1 MGNQEKR
8 IVNMV
13 CVFCLLFHLTAF
25 IPIKLFQYLRIDSQI
40 LISVLW
46 MIIVNLL
53 PIIFI
58 CKNMILKFDTTKR
71 KTNILRVSI
80 VLLIVYFG
88 VLYRLIGYVA
98 VQIPLLKS
106 FLINNP
112 NIKLTTLDAF
122 SYAIL
127 GPIIEEIIYRGILLE
142 QLRKDGD
149 EFAIIVS
156 AVVFAMGHFKSS
168 LYVIFAGVFL
178 GIIYVVTNNLKSSIM
193 LHIII
198 NTASLIENI
207 SRLSYSKILV
217 LYAGLLVLLIVII
230 KAFKIK
236 THKYYINRFDLA
248 TIKKDKEKYKEIFS
262 TEWFLVYFL
271 FVFLCSL

>member
-112 NIKLTTLDAF
+112 NI
-122 SYAIL
+122 
-127 GPIIEEIIYRGILLE
+127 
-142 QLRKDGD
+142 
-149 EFAIIVS
+149 
-156 AVVFAMGHFKSS
+156 
-168 LYVIFAGVFL
+168 
-178 GIIYVVTNNLKSSIM
+178 
-193 LHIII
+193 
-198 NTASLIENI
+198 
-207 SRLSYSKILV
+207 
-217 LYAGLLVLLIVII
+217 
-230 KAFKIK
+230 
-236 THKYYINRFDLA
+236 
-248 TIKKDKEKYKEIFS
+248 
-262 TEWFLVYFL
+262 
-271 FVFLCSL
+271 

>member
-1 MGNQEKR
+1 
-8 IVNMV
+8 
-13 CVFCLLFHLTAF
+13 
-25 IPIKLFQYLRIDSQI
+25 
-40 LISVLW
+40 
-46 MIIVNLL
+46 
-53 PIIFI
+53 
-58 CKNMILKFDTTKR
+58 MILKFDTTKR

-207 SRLSYSKILV
+207 SRLSYSK
-217 LYAGLLVLLIVII
+217 
-230 KAFKIK
+230 F
-236 THKYYINRFDLA
+236 
-248 TIKKDKEKYKEIFS
+248 
-262 TEWFLVYFL
+262 
-271 FVFLCSL
+271 

>member
-46 MIIVNLL
+46 MIIMNLL

-127 GPIIEEIIYRGILLE
+127 GPIVEEIIYRGILLE
-142 QLRKDGD
+142 QLRTIDKSRLISYLGKLKDNQLQKID
-149 EFAIIVS
+149 NALIKTLSINIIGYLFS
-156 AVVFAMGHFKSS
+156 
-168 LYVIFAGVFL
+168 L
-178 GIIYVVTNNLKSSIM
+178 GIGEYNEKKNERIYSDYYFKETKTRDSIKS
-193 LHIII
+193 
-198 NTASLIENI
+198 NKQK
-207 SRLSYSKILV
+207 RSKRN
-217 LYAGLLVLLIVII
+217 G
-230 KAFKIK
+230 
-236 THKYYINRFDLA
+236 H
-248 TIKKDKEKYKEIFS
+248 
-262 TEWFLVYFL
+262 
-271 FVFLCSL
+271 

>member
-8 IVNMV
+8 IVNKV

-25 IPIKLFQYLRIDSQI
+25 IPIKLFQYLRINSQI

-98 VQIPLLKS
+98 V
-106 FLINNP
+106 
-112 NIKLTTLDAF
+112 
-122 SYAIL
+122 
-127 GPIIEEIIYRGILLE
+127 
-142 QLRKDGD
+142 
-149 EFAIIVS
+149 
-156 AVVFAMGHFKSS
+156 
-168 LYVIFAGVFL
+168 
-178 GIIYVVTNNLKSSIM
+178 
-193 LHIII
+193 
-198 NTASLIENI
+198 
-207 SRLSYSKILV
+207 
-217 LYAGLLVLLIVII
+217 
-230 KAFKIK
+230 
-236 THKYYINRFDLA
+236 
-248 TIKKDKEKYKEIFS
+248 
-262 TEWFLVYFL
+262 
-271 FVFLCSL
+271 